1 MVQVKQGIRDVKC
14 KCRQCSSLY
23 EVSFYL
29 RLTIKEIRAWR
40 EGVSDACTCPAGH
53 KLKFES
59 VLCYFRVDDK
69 GQTIDP
75 THPDWTN
82 WRNREE

>member
-1 MVQVKQGIRDVKC
+1 
-14 KCRQCSSLY
+14 
-23 EVSFYL
+23 
-29 RLTIKEIRAWR
+29 
-40 EGVSDACTCPAGH
+40 
-53 KLKFES
+53 LKFES

-82 WRNREE
+82 WKNREE